1 MHALIESSREQIA
14 ALCQRLGVRRLDV
27 FGSAL
32 REDFEENSSDFDA
45 AVEFSPAPGESGL
58 LRYFSLKQQLE
69 SLLQRPVDLVE
80 LSAMPNTR
88 LKRIIERNKVPL
100 YAAEG

>member
-14 ALCQRLGVRRLDV
+14 ALCRHHGVRRLDV

-32 REDFEENSSDFDA
+32 REDFEALSSDFDA
-45 AVEFSPAPGESGL
+45 VVEFSTAPGESSL

-80 LSAMPNTR
+80 LSAMADTR
-88 LKRIIERNKVPL
+88 LKRIIERDKVPL
-100 YAAEG
+100 YAAPG